1 MRLITYILEMIRFM
15 SLPSETRQALIRQ
28 AETQERLRKAMPP
41 KPTPKPT
48 NEFVTVRY
56 PNGYWTIEAVIA

>member
-1 MRLITYILEMIRFM
+1 M